1 MSRARD
7 LADSGS
13 KANFLDNVSADINTT
28 YAPKASPDFTG
39 TVDLTGTTLS
49 LDNDQI
55 SGDKVAGGVIGAGTT
70 FNGTIG
76 SSATFATTPYIIS
89 AYVTFNANDSGENA
103 AQQILDSLNVTSVTR
118 YGLSTGLFRVNLSI
132 TMANTKYVIIGSANG
147 SGSNSAIAQYDSGVQ
162 GITTTTFGIRCV
174 DINGVNKDVS
184 YTNIIVIGDR

>member
-7 LADSGS
+7 LANG
-13 KANFLDNVSADINTT
+13 ITT
-28 YAPKASPDFTG
+28 LAPLASPDFTG

-55 SGDKVAGGVIGAGTT
+55 SGDKVAGGTIGAGTT

-89 AYVTFNANDSGENA
+89 AYVTFNGNSDTGENR
-103 AQQILDSLNVTSVTR
+103 AQTILDSLNVSSVTR
-118 YGLSTGLFRVNLSI
+118 YGSSTGLFRVNLSI
-132 TMANTKYVIIGSANG
+132 TMANNDYVIIGSANG
-147 SGSNSAIAQYDSGVQ
+147 SGTGSAFVQYDSGVQ

-174 DINGVNKDVS
+174 NISGANKNATYSNV
-184 YTNIIVIGDR
+184 IVIGRR